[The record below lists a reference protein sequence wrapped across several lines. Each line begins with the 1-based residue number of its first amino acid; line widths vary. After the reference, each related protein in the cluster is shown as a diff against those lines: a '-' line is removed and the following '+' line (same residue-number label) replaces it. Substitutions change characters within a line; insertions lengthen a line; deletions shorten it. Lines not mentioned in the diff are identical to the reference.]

1 MVTLMTQLDKKLD
14 EYVDIFISSYDTIS
28 LQDEIKL
35 YDYIKKSITFN
46 MKLKEKI
53 NNAHVYPYITYNL
66 IKSKENF
73 LNLLNYPL
81 DDLVTIYDIIV
92 GFNNYQFTSEDLEHV
107 VIKYSEVFD
116 YMCEHYHY
124 SFDDIENAID
134 ILYGLIQSKG
144 VKSYNLLL
152 FIKLYKYQSPEI
164 WDWLYEYNFYEIIE
178 HFVKFYSKY
187 DNIELKP
194 ILMQC
199 LIHSLQFYSRH
210 PEYKDHKE
218 FNKKLEKTLVKKV
231 CTKDELNAI
240 KCLYNL

>member
-1 MVTLMTQLDKKLD
+1 MDIIVKLDNKLD
-14 EYVDIFISSYDTIS
+14 EYVEILISSYDMIS
-28 LQDEIKL
+28 LQDEMKL
-35 YDYIKKSITFN
+35 YNHIKKSITLN
-46 MKLKEKI
+46 TKLKEKI

-92 GFNNYQFTSEDLEHV
+92 GFNNYQFTSED
-107 VIKYSEVFD
+107 
-116 YMCEHYHY
+116 C
-124 SFDDIENAID
+124 SFDKVETAID